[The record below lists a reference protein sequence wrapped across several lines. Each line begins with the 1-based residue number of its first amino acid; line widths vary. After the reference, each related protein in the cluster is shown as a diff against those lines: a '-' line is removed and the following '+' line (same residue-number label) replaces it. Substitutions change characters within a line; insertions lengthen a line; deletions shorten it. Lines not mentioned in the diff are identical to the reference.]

1 MEAGSEHRPAGAAGW
16 RPMLG
21 ILLGIYIGYA
31 GWELLPSGRASASP
45 LSFALWAVSVSNLS
59 LIQSSA
65 VAGAA
70 GVPRRLA
77 WTAAMAAGAALLTT
91 GIPADPFWTVLTAPL
106 LIAAAGWIRNQT
118 GRSVR
123 SPQPAA
129 K

>member
-1 MEAGSEHRPAGAAGW
+1 MEAGSEHRTAGAADW
-16 RPMLG
+16 RPVLG
-21 ILLGIYIGYA
+21 ILLGIYIGYVS
-31 GWELLPSGRASASP
+31 WELLTSGRASASP

-65 VAGAA
+65 AA
-70 GVPRRLA
+70 GPARFPRRLEG
-77 WTAAMAAGAALLTT
+77 TAAVAAGAALLT
-91 GIPADPFWTVLTAPL
+91 GIPADPFWAVLTMPL

>member
-1 MEAGSEHRPAGAAGW
+1 MEAGSEHRPMAAVGW

-21 ILLGIYIGYA
+21 ILLGIYIGYVS
-31 GWELLPSGRASASP
+31 WELLTSGRASASP

-65 VAGAA
+65 AA
-70 GVPRRLA
+70 GPARFPRRLEG
-77 WTAAMAAGAALLTT
+77 TAAVAAGAALLT
-91 GIPADPFWTVLTAPL
+91 GIPADPFWAVLTMPL

>member
-1 MEAGSEHRPAGAAGW
+1 MEAGSEHRTAGAAGW
-16 RPMLG
+16 RPVLG

-77 WTAAMAAGAALLTT
+77 WTAAMAAGAALLTSL
-91 GIPADPFWTVLTAPL
+91 PADPFWTVLTVPL
-106 LIAAAGWIRNQT
+106 LIAAAGRLWSRA
-118 GRSVR
+118 GKSAR
-123 SPQPAA
+123 SPRPAG